1 MYVIKLFIRGMYVI
15 KLFINKRN
23 QELMSAAKQ
32 REGASNSNMFCKP
45 SVVKSHLC
53 KLPYM
58 ENLCKLRK

>member
-23 QELMSAAKQ
+23 QELMSAAKP

-45 SVVKSHLC
+45 SVCQITPLQTALYGKPL
-53 KLPYM
+53 
-58 ENLCKLRK
+58 